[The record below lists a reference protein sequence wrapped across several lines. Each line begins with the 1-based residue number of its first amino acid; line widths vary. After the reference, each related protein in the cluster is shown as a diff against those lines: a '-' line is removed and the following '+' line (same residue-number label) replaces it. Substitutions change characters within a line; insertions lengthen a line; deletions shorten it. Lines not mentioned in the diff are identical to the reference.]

1 MQDDLSTKL
10 KDFPKDI
17 LARETIKELIQN
29 TNLIISNES
38 HSDEKKVQFLRN
50 YFIEPETVENM
61 AFLQENIFL
70 IKEVNPS
77 ILTSVNI
84 I

>member
-1 MQDDLSTKL
+1 MSTKQR
-10 KDFPKDI
+10 DFPKDI

-29 TNLIISNES
+29 TDLIISNES
-38 HSDEKKVQFLRN
+38 DSDEKKVQFLRN

-61 AFLQENIFL
+61 SFLQENIFL

-77 ILTSVNI
+77 ILTSVRVT
-84 I
+84 

>member
-1 MQDDLSTKL
+1 MSTKQR
-10 KDFPKDI
+10 DFPKDI

-38 HSDEKKVQFLRN
+38 DSDEKKVQFLRN

-61 AFLQENIFL
+61 SFLQENIFL

-77 ILTSVNI
+77 ILTSVRVT
-84 I
+84 